1 MKMVVSEKQ
10 IISIGEFMENYLGI
24 KYTRDNK
31 LTHVEMLMFLRD
43 KGNDIPERVNFDKIK
58 KEQLLTGD
66 FLAVK
71 DEASKIL
78 FYKNPINM
86 KLKNLLSELK
96 SQANLEQTR
105 KARRYNLNEQGYQEA
120 VNGVVKKEDLEEE
133 EISLAKP
140 NRQKQ
145 LIRADY
151 YKKRHY

>member
-10 IISIGEFMENYLGI
+10 IISIREFMENYLGI

-78 FYKNPINM
+78 FYKNPINV

-96 SQANLEQTR
+96 SQANLKQTR

-145 LIRADY
+145 LIKENY